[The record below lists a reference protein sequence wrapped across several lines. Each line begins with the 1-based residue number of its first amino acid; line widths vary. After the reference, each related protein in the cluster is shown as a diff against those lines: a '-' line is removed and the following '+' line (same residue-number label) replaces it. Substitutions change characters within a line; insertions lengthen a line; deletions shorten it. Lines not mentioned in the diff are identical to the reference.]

1 MNVSVDQIRAFVTA
15 AATRNFT
22 RAASTLCLSQ
32 PALTMRIR
40 QLEESLQLRVFDR
53 HTRSVQLTR
62 VGRELL
68 PVFSRLL
75 TQFDAAIA
83 GARDLASL
91 RHGSVRVAAL
101 PSVAGSCLPPI
112 ISMFRTEH
120 PRIAF
125 VLRDAV
131 NSKVC
136 DLVRSEEVDLGIV
149 NREQPM
155 EDFDAID
162 LFEDRLHAV
171 FPANHP
177 LESARA
183 ITIAMLARYPLVLM
197 DHHTSVRALVDRALV
212 LANKSSA
219 PACEA
224 TYITTAVAMVRA
236 GLGVAMLPST
246 GLELSAYPEI
256 RSAPIA
262 DRTLVRNVAAIVRK
276 GTSLSPP
283 AELFLKLLKSHF
295 ATPKAAV
302 RH

>member
-15 AATRNFT
+15 AATKNFT

-68 PVFSRLL
+68 PVFAQLL
-75 TQFDAAIA
+75 SQFDAAIA
-83 GARDLASL
+83 GAKDLASL

-101 PSVAGSCLPPI
+101 PSVAGFCLPPI
-112 ISMFRTEH
+112 VSKFKSEH
-120 PRIAF
+120 PRIGF

-136 DLVRSEEVDLGIV
+136 DMVKGEEVDLGIV
-149 NREQPM
+149 HREQPM
-155 EDFDAID
+155 QDFDAID

-171 FPANHP
+171 FPAGHP
-177 LESARA
+177 LQSAHA
-183 ITIAMLARYPLVLM
+183 ITMGTLSRYPLVLM
-197 DHHTSVRALVDRALV
+197 DHQTSVRALVDRALL
-212 LANKSSA
+212 LANKSST

-224 TYITTAVAMVRA
+224 TYITTAIAMVRA
-236 GLGVAMLPST
+236 GLGIAVLPST
-246 GLELSAYPEI
+246 GLELQMYPEI

-262 DRTLVRNVAAIVRK
+262 DRSLVRNVAAIVRR
-276 GTSLSPP
+276 GMSLSPP
-283 AELFLKLLKSHF
+283 AALFLELLKIEF
-295 ATPKAAV
+295 GAGTGTA
-302 RH
+302 RR